1 MKRLCWVLFCFLSYT
16 AVLPAQGN
24 DNVGAYYWRQLSKV
38 SYKLTLDKAD
48 GELLNKPVFDKSVK
62 SLEGKEIV
70 LSGYIIP
77 ADMGNGTLTLSAYP
91 FSSCFFCG
99 GAGPETVVEVE
110 AQEPLIF
117 NINKPIVLKGK
128 LQLNEDDPLRMFY
141 TLKEATYYEED

>member
-1 MKRLCWVLFCFLSYT
+1 MKRVFWFFLLTLWSSNF
-16 AVLPAQGN
+16 VIAQGN

-38 SYKLTLDKAD
+38 SYRMTLDKAN
-48 GELLNKPVFDKSVK
+48 GELLQKPVFDKSVK

-70 LSGYIIP
+70 LNGYIIP
-77 ADMGNGTLTLSAYP
+77 ADLGNGTLTLSAYP

-99 GAGPETVVEVE
+99 GAGPETVVEIE
-110 AQEPLIF
+110 ATEPLIF

-141 TLKEATYYEED
+141 TLKEATYYED